1 MVALYVWVLFI
12 LRWIMSLLW
21 FFLWCCHIVNWVNAC
36 LVWVSSLCL
45 KIWLFLLLNSPLFHM
60 HNKTI
65 NQLYANKGHHHT
77 INTMHPP
84 LLLTYYSLVLMLL
97 EALYPNL
104 AFWFL
109 TYILVIN
116 CFPFVASKVMEG
128 DDLLMYGFVGDNGDE
143 EGKQR
148 LQMNMCFNL
157 MRL

>member
-1 MVALYVWVLFI
+1 
-12 LRWIMSLLW
+12 
-21 FFLWCCHIVNWVNAC
+21 
-36 LVWVSSLCL
+36 
-45 KIWLFLLLNSPLFHM
+45 
-60 HNKTI
+60 
-65 NQLYANKGHHHT
+65 
-77 INTMHPP
+77 MHPP